1 MVVCGN
7 QQCLTAQSDLFQDI
21 VLLLK
26 LEVVVGPTVVIELL
40 KWSELLLG

>member
-7 QQCLTAQSDLFQDI
+7 QQCLTAQSDIFQDI
-21 VLLLK
+21 VSLK